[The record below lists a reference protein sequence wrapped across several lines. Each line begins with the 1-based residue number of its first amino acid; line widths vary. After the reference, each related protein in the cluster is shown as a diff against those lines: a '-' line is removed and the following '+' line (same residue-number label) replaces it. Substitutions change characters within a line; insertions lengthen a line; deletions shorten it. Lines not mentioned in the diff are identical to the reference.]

1 MKTRNW
7 VWTSQDGLEMYAQ
20 SWEPEDASPKAVVCL
35 VHGLGEHSGR
45 YAHVGQTL
53 ADAGFTLAGFDL
65 RGHGKSGGPRGHI
78 PSFDAYMDDIAAF
91 QKQIDE
97 RYSDTPCFLYG
108 HSLGG
113 ILVLNYVLRRKPDFK
128 GVISTGAG
136 LRTSLEEQTVKVM
149 MARLLGTLMPGVA
162 IPSGLDPTTIS
173 RSPEVVDAY
182 VNDPLVHDKMTFG
195 FGKIMLS
202 VIPWTFEHAHEF
214 SLPLLMIHGKDDKLG
229 YPRGSEEF
237 ASLVKQDCTLK
248 LWDGMYHEIHN
259 EPDQNEVLAFM
270 IDWMNSQLMKE

>member
-1 MKTRNW
+1 MKMRDW
-7 VWTSQDGLEMYAQ
+7 KWTSQDGLEMYAQ
-20 SWEPEDASPKAVVCL
+20 SWEPETKPKAVACL
-35 VHGLGEHSGR
+35 VHGLGEHVGR
-45 YAHVGQTL
+45 YAHVGKVL
-53 ADAGFTLAGFDL
+53 ADAGFALAGFDL
-65 RGHGKSGGPRGHI
+65 RGHGKSGGPRGHL
-78 PSFDAYMDDIAAF
+78 PSFDAYMDDIGAF

-97 RYSDTPCFLYG
+97 RFSDIPCFLYG

-113 ILVLNYVLRRKPDFK
+113 ILVFNYVLRRKPDFK

-136 LRTSLEEQTVKVM
+136 LRTSLEEQKVKVT
-149 MARLLGTLMPGVA
+149 MARVLGTLMPNMA
-162 IPSGLDPTTIS
+162 IPSGLDPTTLS

-214 SLPLLMIHGKDDKLG
+214 SLPLLIMHGKDDKLG

-237 ASLVKQDCTLK
+237 AGLVKQDCTLK
-248 LWDGMYHEIHN
+248 LWDGLYHEIHN
-259 EPDQNEVLAFM
+259 EPEQGEVLDFM
-270 IDWMNSQLMKE
+270 VNWMNSQLRNK